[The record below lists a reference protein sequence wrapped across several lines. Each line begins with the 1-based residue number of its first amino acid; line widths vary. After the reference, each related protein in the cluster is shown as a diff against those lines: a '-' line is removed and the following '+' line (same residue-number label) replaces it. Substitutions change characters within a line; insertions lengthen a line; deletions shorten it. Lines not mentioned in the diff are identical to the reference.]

1 MKVTFMKNVTISVKH
16 ITRVEGHG
24 NISVRVED
32 GEITELQ
39 LAIVESPRFFESFL
53 RGRHYGEAPHIACRI
68 CGICSVGHTTASVNA
83 MEAALAIEPSEQTV
97 KLRKLIVFGE
107 EMQSHVL
114 HVLFLAVPDFLGA
127 GSVLP
132 LARTHPDVVKIALRL
147 KRLSNDICGAVG
159 GRHIHPIACHVGGL
173 THVPRDEELIDLKQ
187 RCEAARSDL
196 GVVAETYAQFKIPQL
211 ERDTEYVCLK
221 ASDNG
226 EYAFY
231 NGDIVSTKDS
241 KPTKVAD
248 YRKRIIEEVVRHSA
262 AKHVRS
268 PHSPSYAVGALA
280 RFNNN
285 YDQLHPA
292 AKKVAES
299 LGLRPIS
306 CNPFHNNTAQLI
318 ETVHCLESAIEL
330 IDELLTRG
338 LTVEPLR
345 RPTRFGQGAG
355 AADVPRGTLI
365 HDYSVDAAGYISD
378 ANLIIPTNQNL
389 ANIEADMRAYVP
401 QLLESGLSKEE
412 MTLQLEMLV
421 RAYDPCISCATHFLD
436 VKWE

>member
-1 MKVTFMKNVTISVKH
+1 MKNVTISVKH

-53 RGRHYGEAPHIACRI
+53 RGRHYSEAPHIACRI

-97 KLRKLIVFGE
+97 KLRKLIMFGE

-114 HVLFLAVPDFLGA
+114 HVLFLAVPDFLGV

-173 THVPRDEELIDLKQ
+173 THVPRDEELIDLKR
-187 RCEAARSDL
+187 RCEAARSDIA
-196 GVVAETYAQFKIPQL
+196 VVAETYAQFKIPGL

-226 EYAFY
+226 EYAFCS
-231 NGDIVSTKDS
+231 GDIVSTKDP
-241 KPTKVAD
+241 KPTNVAD

-262 AKHVRS
+262 AKHARS

-285 YDQLHPA
+285 YDQLHLA
-292 AKKVAES
+292 AKEVAEG
-299 LGLRPIS
+299 LGLRPVN
-306 CNPFHNNTAQLI
+306 CNPFHNNTAQVI
-318 ETVHCLESAIEL
+318 ELVHCLESAIEL

-338 LTVEPLR
+338 LAVEPLR
-345 RPTRFGQGAG
+345 QPTRFGQGAG

-365 HDYSVDAAGYISD
+365 HDYSVDAKGYISE

-401 QLLESGLSKEE
+401 KLLESGLSREE